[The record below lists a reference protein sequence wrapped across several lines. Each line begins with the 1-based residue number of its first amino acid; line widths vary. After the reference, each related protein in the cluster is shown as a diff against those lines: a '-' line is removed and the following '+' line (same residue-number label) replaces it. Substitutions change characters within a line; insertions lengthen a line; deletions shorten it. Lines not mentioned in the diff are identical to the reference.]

1 MSPAGPRR
9 GNTGSYWRWAGGLRT
24 LLVWERASG
33 SSINAVTSLMQLD
46 YDYKKLRSPC
56 HHAGTMEL
64 TRLAGAETTVLSFEA
79 CRMSGRPRMNESM
92 FGQTALTS
100 KFSYVAA
107 DSLYLKARQV
117 FHDYL
122 RRAHSASSQ
131 DLRASISSRPAVR
144 TDAGSATEVASTSQ
158 LR

>member
-1 MSPAGPRR
+1 MSPAGLRW
-9 GNTGSYWRWAGGLRT
+9 GTTGSYWRWVRGLRT

-56 HHAGTMEL
+56 RHAGTMEL

-79 CRMSGRPRMNESM
+79 CHMSGRLRLNESI
-92 FGQTALTS
+92 FGQTAWTS

-107 DSLYLKARQV
+107 DSPYLKHRQV
-117 FHDYL
+117 FHDHL
-122 RRAHSASSQ
+122 RRMYSAISQ

-144 TDAGSATEVASTSQ
+144 TDAVSATEVASTSQ